1 MTKKQ
6 KIIEKLLS
14 GESDN
19 NFDFSDL
26 VNLLKKLGFQH
37 RVKGSHNI
45 FYQASIIEIINIQSL
60 RENKAKPYQ
69 VKQIRNLIL
78 KYKLKI
84 DA

>member
-6 KIIEKLLS
+6 KIIKKLLA

-19 NFDFSDL
+19 NFDFSEL
-26 VNLLKKLGFQH
+26 VKLMKNLGFHH

-45 FYQASIIEIINIQSL
+45 FYRESINDIVNIQSL

-84 DA
+84 EA